1 MQLKH
6 KAIFSLR
13 RLSSMSLLI
22 FALLTSLSANA
33 QQFMSGEKQV
43 PLIELY
49 TSEGCSSCPPAD
61 RWMSKLTAHEDL
73 WSGFVPIALHVDYW
87 DYIGWKDPYASRE
100 YSQRQ
105 RQIAAEN
112 EERTVYTPG
121 VRKAGDEWRSWRL
134 WGSPTLDDSP
144 LVGDLQ
150 LDVSDSGQF
159 TANFNQSE
167 VNARLS
173 ERGLQLNIAV
183 LGLGLSNDV
192 KRGENS
198 GKTLEHD
205 FVVLS
210 LSRVSSA
217 EKLSWNGVI
226 EEPAIEAQRYALAAW
241 ISEKGRTKPIQSTGG
256 YLNKQLWSENS
267 KS

>member
-1 MQLKH
+1 MQLKPEM
-6 KAIFSLR
+6 IFILRSLN
-13 RLSSMSLLI
+13 SMKLVLL
-22 FALLTSLSANA
+22 ALFISHSASA
-33 QQFMSGEKQV
+33 QQFASGEKQV

-61 RWMSKLTAHEDL
+61 RWMSELTDHEDL

-87 DYIGWKDPYASRE
+87 DYIGWKDPFASRE

-112 EERTVYTPG
+112 KERTVYTPG

-144 LVGDLQ
+144 EVGGLKF
-150 LDVSDSGQF
+150 DVNESGQF
-159 TANFNQSE
+159 RADFELSE
-167 VNARLS
+167 IKPRFS
-173 ERGLQLNIAV
+173 ERGLQLNVAV
-183 LGLGLSNDV
+183 LGLGLSTDV
-192 KRGENS
+192 KRGENR

-210 LSRVSSA
+210 LSRISSA
-217 EKLSWNGVI
+217 EKLRWNGTIDKPVI
-226 EEPAIEAQRYALAAW
+226 EARRYALAAW
-241 ISEKGRTKPIQSTGG
+241 VSEKGRTKPIQSTGG
-256 YLNKQLWSENS
+256 YLSKQLWSENS
-267 KS
+267 KR

>member
-1 MQLKH
+1 MRHNYKTVVFFRTQ
-6 KAIFSLR
+6 FSMILV
-13 RLSSMSLLI
+13 L
-22 FALLTSLSANA
+22 FALFTYQTVSA
-33 QQFMSGEKQV
+33 QQFSSGEKQV

-73 WSGFVPIALHVDYW
+73 WSGFVPLALHVDYW
-87 DYIGWKDPYASRE
+87 DYIGWKDPFASRE

-112 EERTVYTPG
+112 KERTVYTPG

-134 WGSPTLDDSP
+134 WGKPTLDDAP
-144 LVGDLQ
+144 LVGDLN
-150 LDVSDSGQF
+150 LDINDSGQF
-159 TANFNQSE
+159 RASFKQPETT
-167 VNARLS
+167 ARLNES
-173 ERGLQLNIAV
+173 GLQLNVAV
-183 LGLGLSNDV
+183 LGLGLSTEV

-205 FVVLS
+205 FVVLG
-210 LSRVSSA
+210 LSRFSSA
-217 EKLSWNGVI
+217 EKRNWTGTIVKPEIN
-226 EEPAIEAQRYALAAW
+226 AQRYALAAW
-241 ISEKGRTKPIQSTGG
+241 LSEKGRTRPIQSTGG
-256 YLNKQLWSENS
+256 YLSPRLWRGHS

>member
-1 MQLKH
+1 
-6 KAIFSLR
+6 
-13 RLSSMSLLI
+13 
-22 FALLTSLSANA
+22 
-33 QQFMSGEKQV
+33 
-43 PLIELY
+43 
-49 TSEGCSSCPPAD
+49 
-61 RWMSKLTAHEDL
+61 
-73 WSGFVPIALHVDYW
+73 
-87 DYIGWKDPYASRE
+87 
-100 YSQRQ
+100 
-105 RQIAAEN
+105 
-112 EERTVYTPG
+112 
-121 VRKAGDEWRSWRL
+121 L

-150 LDVSDSGQF
+150 IDVSDSGQF

-167 VNARLS
+167 VNARLR

-192 KRGENS
+192 KRGENR

-210 LSRVSSA
+210 LSRISSA

-226 EEPAIEAQRYALAAW
+226 EEPTIEAQRYALAAW

-256 YLNKQLWSENS
+256 YLSKQLWSENS
-267 KS
+267 ES

>member
-1 MQLKH
+1 M
-6 KAIFSLR
+6 AS
-13 RLSSMSLLI
+13 
-22 FALLTSLSANA
+22 FALFVSQLASA
-33 QQFMSGEKQV
+33 QQFASGEKQV

-61 RWMSKLTAHEDL
+61 RWMSKLTEHEDL

-87 DYIGWKDPYASRE
+87 DYIGWKDPFASQE

-112 EERTVYTPG
+112 KERTVYTPG

-144 LVGDLQ
+144 LVGGLY
-150 LDVSDSGQF
+150 LNINDSGQF
-159 TANFNQSE
+159 RANFQLSKSNS
-167 VNARLS
+167 NLS
-173 ERGLQLNIAV
+173 EHGLQLNVAV
-183 LGLGLSNDV
+183 LGLGLSTDV
-192 KRGENS
+192 KRGENR

-210 LSRVSSA
+210 LSRISSA
-217 EKLSWNGVI
+217 EKHAWSGTIDKPTIN
-226 EEPAIEAQRYALAAW
+226 AQRYALAAW
-241 ISEKGRTKPIQSTGG
+241 LSEKGRTKPIQSTGG
-256 YLNKQLWSENS
+256 FLSKQLWNESS
-267 KS
+267 